1 MCNGRQWEGAFVAN
15 GNRAVRTEVAK
26 EQEIA
31 AMAVTDP
38 EVVAEP
44 GMGSVRQIKCH
55 CDIGISRRGD

>member
-1 MCNGRQWEGAFVAN
+1 MAN
-15 GNRAVRTEVAK
+15 GNRAVRTEVAM

-31 AMAVTDP
+31 AMAITDP